1 MCPPALASKL
11 ASLLAASSVEV
22 RDAEHEVRGRLRLG
36 LLVSTSG
43 GSALLPL
50 VEAFER
56 RYPACRVNV
65 VDIPLTQ
72 GVEPL
77 RRGDVELMRCACRSP
92 SQTSRSYM
100 CP

>member
-11 ASLLAASSVEV
+11 ASLLAASVKG

-92 SQTSRSYM
+92 SQTSRS
-100 CP
+100 

>member
-1 MCPPALASKL
+1 M
-11 ASLLAASSVEV
+11 
-22 RDAEHEVRGRLRLG
+22 
-36 LLVSTSG
+36 STSG

-77 RRGDVELMRCACRSP
+77 RRGDVAVADAMRLPVTQPDLSLVYVGSP
-92 SQTSRSYM
+92 GTDVDVILR
-100 CP
+100 